1 LLLAQLAHRDELGDA
16 PLDVIKAGVVLV
28 EHLAGVRWVEF
39 LLGALRPRNCQQP
52 VEVAAN
58 HR

>member
-1 LLLAQLAHRDELGDA
+1 VLG
-16 PLDVIKAGVVLV
+16 I
-28 EHLAGVRWVEF
+28 ES
-39 LLGALRPRNCQQP
+39 LLGALRPRHSQQP